1 MWNRSIP
8 QKSALR
14 CGLLQMMCAYI
25 KLLMMLFGA
34 RCNHLAQVST
44 VYFIVKK
51 RVAMFQ
57 LMTKEQVAHLL
68 WSIFIDA

>member
-1 MWNRSIP
+1 
-8 QKSALR
+8 
-14 CGLLQMMCAYI
+14 MCAYI

-44 VYFIVKK
+44 IYFIVKD

-57 LMTKEQVAHLL
+57 LMTKEQVAHIV